1 MKICVRIYNNCI
13 TVRLCLINSDP
24 SNESR
29 QQTVVYTYN
38 AKKSATTY
46 DFNDDPPM
54 SSLPDYRMRNEAF
67 GFEEPRKNESNQVNR
82 WQSACTIKPL
92 ERSVAA
98 TKPLA
103 SRFVFVYLYLAMT
116 NNCWFMCSLPILD
129 YSL

>member
-1 MKICVRIYNNCI
+1 MTNCVRIYSNCI
-13 TVRLCLINSDP
+13 TAQGSYSD
-24 SNESR
+24 SSHEST

-54 SSLPDYRMRNEAF
+54 SSLPGYRMRNESF

-82 WQSACTIKPL
+82 WQSAFSIKPL
-92 ERSVAA
+92 ANSVAA

-103 SRFVFVYLYLAMT
+103 SRFVFVYLYLAVS
-116 NNCWFMCSLPILD
+116 NNCLFMCSL
-129 YSL
+129 